1 MIQFTE
7 LSAIE
12 MSLIV
17 FTSQILFVY
26 FRTINLRHIQEKKIF
41 KAIMSNNA
49 IAIVALIS
57 VTIGVSSL
65 LNGEILPI
73 LAHLIGGSIGV
84 YLGMNK

>member
-26 FRTINLRHIQEKKIF
+26 FRTINLRHIQEKQIF

-73 LAHLIGGSIGV
+73 IAHLIGGSIGV